1 MEQTKTRKTSAWSV
15 IGLVLNKS
23 LDVIINIVTI
33 MFSIVVGVPAFIFLW
48 ISKWASTI
56 IWLSI
61 LYYGG
66 GYVYLSNSELGKT
79 TQNYNSLLIT
89 EQNILILVIVSIVL
103 SFLFTLLS
111 LRSKREEEEDG
122 DE

>member
-1 MEQTKTRKTSAWSV
+1 MEQTKTRRTSAWSV

-79 TQNYNSLLIT
+79 TQNYNSILIT

-103 SFLFTLLS
+103 SLLFTLLS
-111 LRSKREEEEDG
+111 LRSKREEDEE
-122 DE
+122 E